1 MSIKVAITMGD
12 AFLLLDVTVPLLLWL
27 LQHARSI
34 AIRRACLLWQ
44 DAVLCFVAAP
54 SHLPAQQNITFS
66 PLMALK

>member
-44 DAVLCFVAAP
+44 DAVLCFLLLHHRTCLVNRTSP
-54 SHLPAQQNITFS
+54 SGP
-66 PLMALK
+66 